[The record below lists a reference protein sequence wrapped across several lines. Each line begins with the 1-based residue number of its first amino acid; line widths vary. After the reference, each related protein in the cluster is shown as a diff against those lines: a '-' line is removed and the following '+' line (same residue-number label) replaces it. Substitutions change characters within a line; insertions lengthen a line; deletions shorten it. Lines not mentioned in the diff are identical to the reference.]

1 VRSPAGLALLLG
13 CGLWILADRPPA
25 LAQDDEAALAALPDH
40 PGKEETYYTCDGCH
54 SFRLV
59 SQQRLPRA
67 RWDQLL
73 DWMVEEQGMAELA
86 PEDRALI
93 LDYLEHAFGQNVPRS

>member
-1 VRSPAGLALLLG
+1 VRRSAGLVLLIGSVFWAL
-13 CGLWILADRPPA
+13 AARTPA
-25 LAQDDEAALAALPDH
+25 LADDDAALAALPDH
-40 PGKEETYYTCDGCH
+40 AGKEETYYTCNACH

-59 SQQRLPRA
+59 AQQRLPRT

-73 DWMVEEQGMAELA
+73 DWMVEEQGMVELA

-93 LDYLEHAFGQNVPRS
+93 LDYLELAFGPNVPRS